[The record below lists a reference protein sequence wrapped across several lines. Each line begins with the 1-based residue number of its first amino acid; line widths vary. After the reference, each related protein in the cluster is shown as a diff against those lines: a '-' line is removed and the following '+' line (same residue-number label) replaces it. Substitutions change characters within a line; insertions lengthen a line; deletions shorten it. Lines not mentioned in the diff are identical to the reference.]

1 MTLEVYDLECLRNL
15 FTYTG
20 YCPKEDKYF
29 QFVICGWKNDLEL
42 LYEHLNRDKLLMV
55 G

>member
-42 LYEHLNRDKLLMV
+42 LYEHINRDKLLMV